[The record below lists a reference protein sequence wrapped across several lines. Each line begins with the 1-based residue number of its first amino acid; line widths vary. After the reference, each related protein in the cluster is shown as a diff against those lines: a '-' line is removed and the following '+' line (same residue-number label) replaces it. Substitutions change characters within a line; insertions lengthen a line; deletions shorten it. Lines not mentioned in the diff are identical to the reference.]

1 MKTISAKDVTAV
13 ILAGGMGRRMGG
25 QDKGLVNYKK
35 GTLIEHVIAGISQQT
50 DNILINANRN
60 IDVYSR
66 FGYPIVEDSL
76 SDFQGPL
83 AGFYAAMAAVNSD
96 YILTLPC
103 DGPFVAVDYLSSMVD
118 ALNQND
124 YEMAIASDGERMQP
138 VYALLPVDLRPS
150 LEQFLKEGDRK
161 IDRWYKQ
168 HQYTLVEFD
177 ASTRLF
183 TNINTP
189 EDIQEFS

>member
-1 MKTISAKDVTAV
+1 MKTISAKNVTAV

-25 QDKGLVNYKK
+25 QDKGLVKYKN

-60 IDVYSR
+60 IEVYSQ

-83 AGFYAAMAAVNSD
+83 AGFYSAMAVANTD

-103 DGPFVAVDYLSSMVD
+103 DGPFVVDNYLSSMINAINSTD
-118 ALNQND
+118 S
-124 YEMAIASDGERMQP
+124 EMAIASDGERMQP
-138 VYALLPVDLRPS
+138 VYALLPVNLRAS
-150 LEQFLKEGDRK
+150 LEQFLKDGERK
-161 IDRWYKQ
+161 IDRWYKE

-177 ASTRLF
+177 ATTRLF